1 MIWTSLSYFPY
12 SRRMLKLF
20 RFADLWNRKPLENS
34 AERIERAL
42 LDRTRRLVAG
52 LHVDDRFE
60 NVTGS
65 LTIARG
71 RGKSLRVLYCDSVSQ
86 PIPDLIRSNCRDMV
100 AARVADQDFHSC
112 IGELA
117 DVQSLVIDQL
127 KLRAGKYVDRILAI
141 SVVDPGLWQT
151 DFDGVVSYTSLCDA
165 TRLAER
171 TGISVIDGWPDRDIA
186 VGGKGYPLDPLCMWL
201 LQADRDRRIAR
212 QVNIS
217 INVRQQTRGYL
228 LPPSDGLDAEMPTL
242 RPIATEGMSLIEGLL
257 QLSSV
262 ESMSLEKARQL
273 LVSGV
278 HSKEL
283 LDQWKQLDSSDD
295 NRTKAMLRIAAARIN
310 MSLTAE
316 QLLCSAMKWIQVA
329 CQDRIQDSMQQLR
342 SEYARKRSE
351 LQDEI
356 ESTPRLRKSGVGLLA
371 AFDKSLPDFSAPGN
385 IVVDAPSPISDALVS
400 RLQNHFAET
409 QVTGSWGSQFPNES
423 AVPGSVDGPSLMA
436 AMLGF
441 MHIDQLPANVPA
453 LTGAQQQRILG
464 RLTPGRPNS
473 WRNLLREMADHEP
486 SAMKLRDAV

>member
-1 MIWTSLSYFPY
+1 MIWTGFSYFPY

-20 RFADLWNRKPLENS
+20 RFADFWNRKPLENS
-34 AERIERAL
+34 ADRIERAL

-60 NVTGS
+60 HVTGS
-65 LTIARG
+65 LTIALG
-71 RGKSLRVLYCDSVSQ
+71 RGKSLRMLYCDSVSQ
-86 PIPDLIRSNCRDMV
+86 PIPDVIKANCLEMV
-100 AARVADQDFHSC
+100 AAGVADQDYRSC

-117 DVQSLVIDQL
+117 DVQALVIEQL

-171 TGISVIDGWPDRDIA
+171 TGVSVIDAWPDRDIA
-186 VGGKGYPLDPLCMWL
+186 VGGRGYPLDPLCLWM

-212 QVNIS
+212 QVNVS
-217 INVRQQTRGYL
+217 LKVGEETRGYL

-242 RPIATEGMSLIEGLL
+242 RSIETEGMGLIDGLL
-257 QLSSV
+257 ELSSV
-262 ESMSLEKARQL
+262 ESMSLAKVRQL

-283 LDQWKQLDSSDD
+283 IAQWKQLDSTGD
-295 NRTKAMLRIAAARIN
+295 NRTKAMLKTVSSPSNA
-310 MSLTAE
+310 SLTAE
-316 QLLCSAMKWIQVA
+316 QLLCTAMKWIRTG
-329 CQDRIQDSMQQLR
+329 CQDRIQETMQQLR
-342 SEYARKRSE
+342 SEYSHKRSE
-351 LQDEI
+351 LQNQI
-356 ESTPRLRKSGVGLLA
+356 ESSPRLRKSGAGLLE
-371 AFDKSLPDFSAPGN
+371 AFDKSLPDFSAPGH
-385 IVVDAPSPISDALVS
+385 IMVDAPNPISDTLVS
-400 RLQNHFAET
+400 RLQNHFTET
-409 QVTGSWGSQFPNES
+409 QVTGSWEAQFPD
-423 AVPGSVDGPSLMA
+423 AADVLGSIDGPSLMA
-436 AMLGF
+436 SMLGF
-441 MHIDQLPANVPA
+441 MHIDQLPANIPT
-453 LTGAQQQRILG
+453 LTGAKQQRILG